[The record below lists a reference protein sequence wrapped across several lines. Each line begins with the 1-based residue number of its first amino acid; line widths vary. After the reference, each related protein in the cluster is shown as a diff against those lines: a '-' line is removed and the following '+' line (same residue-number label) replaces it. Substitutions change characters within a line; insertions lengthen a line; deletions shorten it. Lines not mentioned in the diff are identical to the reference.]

1 MRRPKRDCIAA
12 PPRYNGSMNTISIQD
27 IQRDPLGCLRRV
39 EDGETLVIVRDERPV
54 AEIKPIPSPA
64 LQPRQPG
71 SALGQLVILAEDD
84 EHLRDFQEYM
94 P

>member
-1 MRRPKRDCIAA
+1 MTAL
-12 PPRYNGSMNTISIQD
+12 PRYNGSMNTISIQD

-54 AEIKPIPSPA
+54 AEIKPISSSA

-71 SALGQLVILAEDD
+71 SAVGQLVILAEDD